1 VTIPGGVPPRLL
13 SDWKSAE
20 ERLYPVVMVRP
31 DLYER
36 AVTMVRVVAD
46 ELAGCLDLAALVGA
60 WGEAAEIVHRGAG
73 EAGLDL
79 DGLDA
84 GLIAGAGFSMRYR
97 ELAGA
102 AARNERLGRIQ
113 AAADAGEGWV
123 RVEEIGSR
131 ETAGM
136 VPWSWIEMHVRSG
149 AGLRQTLEADQ
160 TTGAARYSLEVVA
173 LDPATGDRL
182 PTPEDV
188 VGVEE
193 SFHDP
198 TEWMA
203 AVEAKRAQIEGGG
216 RGGRPGT

>member
-1 VTIPGGVPPRLL
+1 MTIPGGIPPQLL
-13 SDWKSAE
+13 SDWKAAE

-36 AVTMVRVVAD
+36 AVRMVRVVTD
-46 ELAGCLDLAALVGA
+46 ELAGCLDLPALVTA
-60 WGEAAEIVHRGAG
+60 WGQAAEIVHRAAG

-102 AARNERLGRIQ
+102 AARNERLDRIR
-113 AAADAGEGWV
+113 AATEAGGGWV

-136 VPWSWIEMHVRSG
+136 VPWSWVEMHVPSG
-149 AGLRQTLEADQ
+149 AGLRQTLEADPM
-160 TTGAARYSLEVVA
+160 TGAPRYSLEVVP

-182 PTPEDV
+182 PVPPDV
-188 VGVEE
+188 LAVEE
-193 SFHDP
+193 SFDDP

-203 AVEAKRAQIEGGG
+203 AVEAKRAQFEG
-216 RGGRPGT
+216 P

>member
-1 VTIPGGVPPRLL
+1 MTIPGGVPPQLL
-13 SDWKSAE
+13 SDWRAAE

-36 AVTMVRVVAD
+36 AVRMVRVVAD
-46 ELAGCLDLAALVGA
+46 ELAGCLDLAGLVAA
-60 WGEAAEIVHRGAG
+60 WGGAAEIVHRAAG

-97 ELAGA
+97 ELAGVVARAERLSRIRA
-102 AARNERLGRIQ
+102 AAE
-113 AAADAGEGWV
+113 AGEAWV

-136 VPWSWIEMHVRSG
+136 VPWSWIEMHVASG
-149 AGLRQTLEADQ
+149 AGLRQTLEADP
-160 TTGAARYSLEVVA
+160 TTGSPRYSLEVVP
-173 LDPATGDRL
+173 LDPTTGDRL
-182 PTPEDV
+182 PTPDDV
-188 VGVEE
+188 VVVEE

-203 AVEAKRAQIEGGG
+203 AVEAKRAQID
-216 RGGRPGT
+216 RK

>member
-1 VTIPGGVPPRLL
+1 VTIPGGIPPQLL

-36 AVTMVRVVAD
+36 SVRMVRVVTD
-46 ELAGCLDLAALVGA
+46 ELARCLDLAALVEA
-60 WGEAAEIVHRGAG
+60 WGGAAEIVHRAAT

-79 DGLDA
+79 DELDA

-102 AARNERLGRIQ
+102 ASRSERLGRIR
-113 AAADAGEGWV
+113 AAAEAGEPWV
-123 RVEEIGSR
+123 RVEEIGSK
-131 ETAGM
+131 ETVGM
-136 VPWSWIEMHVRSG
+136 VPWTWVEMHVPTG
-149 AGLRQTLEADQ
+149 AGIQQTLEADPM
-160 TTGAARYSLEVVA
+160 TGAARYSLEVVP

-182 PTPEDV
+182 PVPADV

-193 SFHDP
+193 SFSDP

-203 AVEAKRAQIEGGG
+203 AVESKRAQIEG
-216 RGGRPGT
+216 R

>member
-1 VTIPGGVPPRLL
+1 MTIPGGIPPRLL
-13 SDWKSAE
+13 SDWKAAE

-36 AVTMVRVVAD
+36 AIRLVRVVTD
-46 ELAGCLDLAALVGA
+46 ELTGCLDLPGLANA
-60 WGEAAEIVHRGAG
+60 WGGAAEIVHWAAG

-79 DGLDA
+79 EGLDA

-102 AARNERLGRIQ
+102 AARNERLARIQ
-113 AAADAGEGWV
+113 AAADAGEAWV

-136 VPWSWIEMHVRSG
+136 MPWSWVEMHVPSG
-149 AGLRQTLEADQ
+149 AGLRQTMEADQ
-160 TTGAARYSLEVVA
+160 TTGAPRYSLEVVP

-182 PTPEDV
+182 PIPADV

-193 SFHDP
+193 SFEDP
-198 TEWMA
+198 TEWMS
-203 AVEAKRAQIEGGG
+203 AVEAKRAQIEG
-216 RGGRPGT
+216 P

>member
-1 VTIPGGVPPRLL
+1 MTIPGGVPAALL

-36 AVTMVRVVAD
+36 SIRMVRATVD
-46 ELAGCLDLAALVGA
+46 ELAGCLDVGALVGA
-60 WGEAAEIVHRGAG
+60 WDGAAEIVHRAAI

-79 DGLDA
+79 GELDA
-84 GLIAGAGFSMRYR
+84 GLIAGAAFSMRYR
-97 ELAGA
+97 ELAASASRAERLQRIRA
-102 AARNERLGRIQ
+102 AAE
-113 AAADAGEGWV
+113 AGEAWV

-136 VPWSWIEMHVRSG
+136 VPWTWVEMHVPTG
-149 AGLRQTLEADQ
+149 AGLRQTLEADPL
-160 TTGAARYSLEVVA
+160 TGTPLYSLEVVP

-182 PTPEDV
+182 PVPADV
-188 VGVEE
+188 VTVEE
-193 SFHDP
+193 SFNHP

-203 AVEAKRAQIEGGG
+203 AVEAKRAQIEGA
-216 RGGRPGT
+216 